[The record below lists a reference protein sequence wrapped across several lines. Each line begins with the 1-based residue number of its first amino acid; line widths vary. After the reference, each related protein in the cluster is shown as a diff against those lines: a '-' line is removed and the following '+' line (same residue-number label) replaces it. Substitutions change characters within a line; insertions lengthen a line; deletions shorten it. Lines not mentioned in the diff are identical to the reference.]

1 MNPTQSTRQHSRV
14 VAYVGAGVVGIALV
28 ATLAQTVS
36 EPIHSIE
43 IPACAQED
51 SPGPCRWDASTMGNG
66 IGLSYTVDAQQVV
79 HYGSGK

>member
-1 MNPTQSTRQHSRV
+1 MTTTQSTRQHSRI

-28 ATLAQTVS
+28 ATLQTVNES
-36 EPIHSIE
+36 IHSIE

-79 HYGSGK
+79 HYVSGK